1 MSLGNAYGDS
11 MKFALPGLIISLAAT
26 AAIAA
31 AAPANLRIDLKNST
45 GGSAGTLT
53 LTEAPNGVMLKVEAK
68 GLTPGWHGLHFH
80 EKGDCSAAGFTSAGA
95 HVHGQ
100 AAVVHGLLNPD
111 GNEAGDLPNL
121 YVGADGTGT
130 AELFSGYTSL
140 SGKGARPA
148 LMDADGS
155 ALVIHA
161 GADDH
166 TTQPIGGAGAR
177 VACGAIPKG

>member
-1 MSLGNAYGDS
+1 
-11 MKFALPGLIISLAAT
+11 MKYAVLGLIASVTATAALAAT
-26 AAIAA
+26 
-31 AAPANLRIDLKNST
+31 PTANLQINLKNST
-45 GGSAGTLT
+45 GGSAGTVT
-53 LTEAPNGVMLKVEAK
+53 LTEAPNGVLLRLEAK

-95 HVHGQ
+95 HVHGK
-100 AAVVHGLLNPD
+100 ASVVHGLLNPD

-121 YVGADGTGT
+121 YVAADGTGT

-148 LMDADGS
+148 LMDTDGS

-161 GADDH
+161 NPDDYK
-166 TTQPIGGAGAR
+166 TQPIGGAGPR
-177 VACGAIPKG
+177 VACGVIPKG